1 MKKLTVS
8 IGITLDDSIVRRLN
22 LCKEKGLSSNDLC
35 GVCKLYEVYG
45 DFAAPIYE
53 AWLKENFGGQGDE

>member
-53 AWLKENFGGQGDE
+53 AWLAKSEQEGGEA